1 MFCNYGIGGMQMG
14 IKVAKF
20 GGTSLADANAFQRV
34 REIVLGDPS
43 RRYVVPSAPGK
54 RNAGDVKITDM
65 LYQCYKLAQRK
76 EPYAEVFER
85 ISERFIGIVRDLGLD
100 YDISPMLAETF
111 QKIASG
117 SPDYAASRGEYFSGL
132 ILSRLLGWDFIDP
145 ADVFKFD
152 RQGLFASEWSNQLL
166 SERLEKHERAVIPGF
181 YGSLP
186 NGDVKTFSRGG
197 SDISG
202 AVVARAAGADLY
214 ENWTDVSGFL
224 MADPRIVDNPRT
236 IDRLTYRELRELSY
250 MGATVLHEDSI
261 FPVRKAGI
269 PTNIRNTFKPE
280 HPGTLIVVREEECPT
295 GSTITGIAGH
305 KNFTLLSIE
314 KAMMNSEIGF
324 GRRVLQSIEDFG
336 MSFEHLPTGIDTMC
350 VILGDGELQG
360 RRDQVVERIEETCHP
375 DAIDLSGGL
384 ALIATVGRGM
394 VRQKGTAARLFGALA
409 RADINIRMIDQGS
422 SELNII
428 VGVDV
433 EEFEKAVRAIYN
445 EFV

>member
-1 MFCNYGIGGMQMG
+1 MQMG

-20 GGTSLADANAFQRV
+20 GGTSLADASAFRRV
-34 REIVLGDPS
+34 RDIVLSDPA

-54 RNAGDVKITDM
+54 RFPEDVKITDM

-76 EPYAEVFER
+76 EPYAPVFDK
-85 ISERFIGIVRDLGLD
+85 IAERFNGIARDLALD
-100 YDISPMLAETF
+100 FDLSPMLEETCGL
-111 QKIASG
+111 IATA

-132 ILSRLLGWDFIDP
+132 ILSRFLGWDFIDP
-145 ADVFKFD
+145 SEVLKFD
-152 RQGLFASEWSNQLL
+152 RQGHFASEWSNQLL
-166 SERLEKHERAVIPGF
+166 AERLEKHQNAVIPGF

-186 NGDVKTFSRGG
+186 NGEIKTFSRGG

-202 AVVARAAGADLY
+202 AVVARAASADLY

-224 MADPRIVDNPRT
+224 MADPRIVKDPKP

-269 PTNIRNTFKPE
+269 PTNIRNTFYPDD
-280 HPGTLIVVREEECPT
+280 PGTMIVVRSEDCPAST
-295 GSTITGIAGH
+295 TITGIAGH

-350 VILGDGELQG
+350 VILSDGELLG
-360 RRDQVVERIEETCHP
+360 RRDQVIERIEETCHP
-375 DAIDLSGGL
+375 DSIELTDGL

-394 VRQKGTAARLFGALA
+394 VRQKGTAARLFSALA
-409 RADINIRMIDQGS
+409 KADINIRMIDQGS

>member
-1 MFCNYGIGGMQMG
+1 MG
-14 IKVAKF
+14 VKVAKF
-20 GGTSLADANAFQRV
+20 GGTSLADANAFRRV
-34 REIVLGDPS
+34 KDIVLSDPS

-54 RNAGDVKITDM
+54 RFQDDDKITDL
-65 LYQCYKLAQRK
+65 LYRCFKLAQRK
-76 EPYAEVFER
+76 ESYAETFDQLAD
-85 ISERFIGIVRDLGLD
+85 RFTGIVRELGLSF
-100 YDISPMLAETF
+100 DIVPLLDEACR
-111 QKIASG
+111 KIAGS

-132 ILSRLLGWDFIDP
+132 ILARFLGWDFIDP
-145 ADVFKFD
+145 AEVLKFD
-152 RQGLFASEWSNQLL
+152 RQGHFAGEWSNHLL
-166 SERLEKHERAVIPGF
+166 SERLERHERAVIPGF

-186 NGDVKTFSRGG
+186 SGEIKTFSRGG

-202 AVVARAAGADLY
+202 AVVARAACADIY

-236 IDRLTYRELRELSY
+236 IERLTYRELRELSY

-269 PTNIRNTFKPE
+269 PTNIRNTFHPE
-280 HPGTLIVVREEECPT
+280 HPGTLIVVREEDCPS

-324 GRRVLQSIEDFG
+324 GRRVLQSIEDFD

-350 VILGDGELQG
+350 VILADSELTD
-360 RRDQVVERIEETCHP
+360 RREQVIERIEETCHP
-375 DAIDLSGGL
+375 DSIELSGGL

-409 RADINIRMIDQGS
+409 RADVNVRMIDQGS

-428 VGVDV
+428 VGVDI
-433 EEFEKAVRAIYN
+433 EAFEKAVRAIYN

>member
-1 MFCNYGIGGMQMG
+1 MQMG

-20 GGTSLADANAFQRV
+20 GGTSLADASAFRRV
-34 REIVLGDPS
+34 RDIVLSDPA

-54 RNAGDVKITDM
+54 RFPEDVKITDM

-76 EPYAEVFER
+76 EPYAPVFDK
-85 ISERFIGIVRDLGLD
+85 IAERFIGIARDLALD
-100 YDISPMLAETF
+100 FDLSPMLEETC
-111 QKIASG
+111 QLIATA

-132 ILSRLLGWDFIDP
+132 ILSRFLGWDFIDP
-145 ADVFKFD
+145 SEVLKFD
-152 RQGLFASEWSNQLL
+152 RQGHFASEWSNQLL
-166 SERLEKHERAVIPGF
+166 AERLEKHQNAVIPGF

-186 NGDVKTFSRGG
+186 NGEIRTFSRGG

-202 AVVARAAGADLY
+202 AVVARAASADLY

-224 MADPRIVDNPRT
+224 MADPRIVKDPKP

-269 PTNIRNTFKPE
+269 PTNIRNTFYPDD
-280 HPGTLIVVREEECPT
+280 PGTMIVVRSEDCPAST
-295 GSTITGIAGH
+295 TITGIAGH

-350 VILGDGELQG
+350 VILSDGELLG
-360 RRDQVVERIEETCHP
+360 RRDQVIERIEETCHP
-375 DAIDLSGGL
+375 DSIELTDGL

-394 VRQKGTAARLFGALA
+394 VRQKGTAARLFSALA
-409 RADINIRMIDQGS
+409 KADINIRMIDQGS

>member
-1 MFCNYGIGGMQMG
+1 MG

-20 GGTSLADANAFQRV
+20 GGTSLADASAFRRV
-34 REIVLGDPS
+34 RDILLSDPS

-54 RNAGDVKITDM
+54 RFPDDVKITDM

-76 EPYAEVFER
+76 ELYTQVFDK
-85 ISERFIGIVRDLGLD
+85 IAERFTGIVRDLGLNFD
-100 YDISPMLAETF
+100 
-111 QKIASG
+111 IASLLDEACQMIAVS
-117 SPDYAASRGEYFSGL
+117 SPDYAASRGEYFSGQ
-132 ILSRLLGWDFIDP
+132 ILSRLMGWDFIDP
-145 ADVFKFD
+145 AEVLKFD
-152 RQGLFASEWSNQLL
+152 RQGHFAAEWSNQLL
-166 SERLEKHERAVIPGF
+166 AERLEKHENAVVPGF

-186 NGDVKTFSRGG
+186 NGEIKTFSRGG

-224 MADPRIVDNPRT
+224 MADPRIIENPKP

-269 PTNIRNTFKPE
+269 PTNIRNTFHPE
-280 HPGTLIVVREEECPT
+280 HPGTMIVVRAEDCPAST
-295 GSTITGIAGH
+295 TITGIAGH

-350 VILGDGELQG
+350 VILADSELLG
-360 RRDQVVERIEETCHP
+360 RRDQVIERIEETCHP
-375 DAIDLSGGL
+375 DSIELTGGL

-394 VRQKGTAARLFGALA
+394 VRQTGTAAKLFGALA
-409 RADINIRMIDQGS
+409 RANVNVRMIDQGS

-428 VGVDV
+428 VGVDI

-445 EFV
+445 EFN

>member
-1 MFCNYGIGGMQMG
+1 MG

-20 GGTSLADANAFQRV
+20 GGTSLADASTFRRV
-34 REIVLGDPS
+34 QAIIMADPS

-54 RNAGDVKITDM
+54 RFPEDIKVTDM

-76 EPYAEVFER
+76 EPYAPVFDK
-85 ISERFIGIVRDLGLD
+85 IAERFTGIIRDLGLSF
-100 YDISPMLAETF
+100 DIMPMLEETF
-111 QKIASG
+111 QKIAVS

-132 ILSRLLGWDFIDP
+132 ILSRLMDWDFIDP
-145 ADVFKFD
+145 ADVLKFD
-152 RQGLFASEWSNQLL
+152 RQGHFASEWSNQLL
-166 SERLEKHERAVIPGF
+166 SERLEQHERAVIPGF
-181 YGSLP
+181 FGSLP
-186 NGDVKTFSRGG
+186 NGEIKTFSRGG

-202 AVVARAAGADLY
+202 AVVARAASADLY

-224 MADPRIVDNPRT
+224 MADPRIVDNPRP

-269 PTNIRNTFKPE
+269 PTNIRNTFHPE
-280 HPGTLIVVREEECPT
+280 HPGTMIVVKDADCPAS
-295 GSTITGIAGH
+295 STITGIAGH

-350 VILGDGELQG
+350 VILADSELLG

-375 DAIDLSGGL
+375 DSVELTNGL

-394 VRQKGTAARLFGALA
+394 VRQKGTAARLFSALA

-428 VGVDV
+428 VGVDI
-433 EEFEKAVRAIYN
+433 EEFEKAVRAIYD

>member
-1 MFCNYGIGGMQMG
+1 MG

-20 GGTSLADANAFQRV
+20 GGTSLADAGAFLRV
-34 REIVLGDPS
+34 RDILRSDPD

-54 RNAGDVKITDM
+54 RSPEDVKITDM
-65 LYQCYKLAQRK
+65 LYQCYRLAQRK
-76 EPYAEVFER
+76 EPYADVFDK
-85 ISERFIGIVRDLGLD
+85 IAARFCGIAQDLGLD
-100 YDISPMLAETF
+100 FNLTPMLDEAC
-111 QKIASG
+111 QAIAGG

-132 ILSRLLGWDFIDP
+132 ILAKLMGWDFIDP
-145 ADVFKFD
+145 AEVFKFD
-152 RQGLFASEWSNQLL
+152 RQGHFASEWTNQLL
-166 SERLEKHERAVIPGF
+166 AERLERHERAVIPGF
-181 YGSLP
+181 FGSLP
-186 NGDVKTFSRGG
+186 NGEIRTFSRGG

-202 AVVARAAGADLY
+202 AVVARAASADLY

-224 MADPRIVDNPRT
+224 MADPRIVENPRP
-236 IDRLTYRELRELSY
+236 IARLTYRELRELSY

-269 PTNIRNTFKPE
+269 PTNIRNTFHPE
-280 HPGTLIVVREEECPT
+280 HPGTMIVVRGEECPADT
-295 GSTITGIAGH
+295 IITGIAGH
-305 KNFTLLSIE
+305 KNFTLLTIE

-350 VILGDGELQG
+350 VILADGELMG
-360 RRDQVVERIEETCHP
+360 RRDQVLQRIEETCHP
-375 DAIDLSGGL
+375 DSIELSGGL

-409 RADINIRMIDQGS
+409 KAEVNVRMIDQGS

-428 VGVDV
+428 VGVDI

>member
-1 MFCNYGIGGMQMG
+1 MG

-20 GGTSLADANAFQRV
+20 GGTSLADASAFRRV
-34 REIVLGDPS
+34 RDIVLSDPA

-54 RNAGDVKITDM
+54 RFPEDVKITDM
-65 LYQCYKLAQRK
+65 LYQCFKLAQRK
-76 EPYAEVFER
+76 ESYLDVFDR
-85 ISERFIGIVRDLGLD
+85 IAERFNGIVRDLGLS
-100 YDISPMLAETF
+100 YDISPMLQETC
-111 QKIASG
+111 QMIATA

-132 ILSRLLGWDFIDP
+132 ILSRYLGWDFIDP

-152 RQGLFASEWSNQLL
+152 RQGHFASEWSNQLL
-166 SERLEKHERAVIPGF
+166 AERLEKHQNAVIPGF

-186 NGDVKTFSRGG
+186 NGEIKTFSRGG

-202 AVVARAAGADLY
+202 AVVARAASADLY

-224 MADPRIVDNPRT
+224 MADPRIVKDPKP

-269 PTNIRNTFKPE
+269 PTNIRNTFHPD
-280 HPGTLIVVREEECPT
+280 HPGTMIVVRGEECPAST
-295 GSTITGIAGH
+295 TITGIAGH

-350 VILGDGELQG
+350 VILADDELLG
-360 RRDQVVERIEETCHP
+360 RRDQVIERIEETCHP
-375 DAIDLSGGL
+375 DSIELADGM

-394 VRQKGTAARLFGALA
+394 VRQKGTAARLFAALA
-409 RADINIRMIDQGS
+409 KADINIRMIDQGS

-445 EFV
+445 EFI

>member
-1 MFCNYGIGGMQMG
+1 MG

-20 GGTSLADANAFQRV
+20 GGTSLADASAFRRV
-34 REIVLGDPS
+34 RDIVLSDPA

-54 RNAGDVKITDM
+54 RFPEDVKITDM

-76 EPYAEVFER
+76 EPYAPVFDK
-85 ISERFIGIVRDLGLD
+85 IAERFNGIARDLALD
-100 YDISPMLAETF
+100 FDLSPMLEETCGL
-111 QKIASG
+111 IATA

-132 ILSRLLGWDFIDP
+132 ILSRFLGWDFIDP
-145 ADVFKFD
+145 SEVLKFD
-152 RQGLFASEWSNQLL
+152 RQGHFASEWSNQLL
-166 SERLEKHERAVIPGF
+166 AERLEKHQNAVIPGF

-186 NGDVKTFSRGG
+186 NGEIKTFSRGG

-202 AVVARAAGADLY
+202 AVVARAASADLY

-224 MADPRIVDNPRT
+224 MADPRIVKDPKP

-269 PTNIRNTFKPE
+269 PTNIRNTFYPDD
-280 HPGTLIVVREEECPT
+280 PGTMIVVRSEDCPAST
-295 GSTITGIAGH
+295 TITGIAGH

-350 VILGDGELQG
+350 VILSDGELLG
-360 RRDQVVERIEETCHP
+360 RRDQVIERIEETCHP
-375 DAIDLSGGL
+375 DSIELTDGL

-394 VRQKGTAARLFGALA
+394 VRQKGTAARLFSALA
-409 RADINIRMIDQGS
+409 KADINIRMIDQGS

>member
-1 MFCNYGIGGMQMG
+1 MG

-20 GGTSLADANAFQRV
+20 GGTSLADANAFRRV
-34 REIVLGDPS
+34 MDIVLSDPS

-54 RNAGDVKITDM
+54 RFSDDVKITDM

-76 EPYAEVFER
+76 ESYIEVFDK
-85 ISERFIGIVRDLGLD
+85 IAERFQGIVRDLGLD
-100 YDISPMLAETF
+100 FDISPMLDETC
-111 QKIASG
+111 QMIASS

-145 ADVFKFD
+145 ADVLKFD
-152 RQGLFASEWSNQLL
+152 RQGHFASEWSNQLL
-166 SERLEKHERAVIPGF
+166 AERLEKHERAVVPGF

-186 NGDVKTFSRGG
+186 NGEIKTFSRGG

-202 AVVARAAGADLY
+202 AVVARAASADLY

-224 MADPRIVDNPRT
+224 MADPRIIENPKP

-269 PTNIRNTFKPE
+269 PTNIRNTFHPE
-280 HPGTLIVVREEECPT
+280 HPGTMIVVRAEECPAI
-295 GSTITGIAGH
+295 STITGIAGH

-350 VILGDGELQG
+350 VILSDNELLG
-360 RRDQVVERIEETCHP
+360 RRDQVIERIEETCHP
-375 DAIDLSGGL
+375 DSIEMTGGL

-394 VRQKGTAARLFGALA
+394 VRQTGTAARLFAALA
-409 RADINIRMIDQGS
+409 KANINVRMIDQGS

-428 VGVDV
+428 VGVDI

>member
-1 MFCNYGIGGMQMG
+1 MQMG

-20 GGTSLADANAFQRV
+20 GGTSLADASAFRRV
-34 REIVLGDPS
+34 RDIVLSDPA

-54 RNAGDVKITDM
+54 RFPEDVKITDM

-76 EPYAEVFER
+76 EPYAPVFDK
-85 ISERFIGIVRDLGLD
+85 IAERFNGIARDLALD
-100 YDISPMLAETF
+100 FDLSPMLEETC
-111 QKIASG
+111 QLIATA

-132 ILSRLLGWDFIDP
+132 ILSRFLGWDFIDP
-145 ADVFKFD
+145 SEVLKFD
-152 RQGLFASEWSNQLL
+152 RQGHFASEWSNQLL
-166 SERLEKHERAVIPGF
+166 AERLEKHQNAVIPGF

-186 NGDVKTFSRGG
+186 NGEIRTFSRGG

-202 AVVARAAGADLY
+202 AVVARAASADLY

-224 MADPRIVDNPRT
+224 MADPRIVKDPKP

-269 PTNIRNTFKPE
+269 PTNIRNTFYPDD
-280 HPGTLIVVREEECPT
+280 PGTMIVVRSEDCPAST
-295 GSTITGIAGH
+295 TITGIAGH

-350 VILGDGELQG
+350 VILSDGELLG
-360 RRDQVVERIEETCHP
+360 RRDQVIERIEETCHP
-375 DAIDLSGGL
+375 DSIELTDGL

-394 VRQKGTAARLFGALA
+394 VRQKGTAARLFSALA
-409 RADINIRMIDQGS
+409 KADINIRMIDQGS